1 MSYLLDTC
9 TVSYI
14 IKNSYPKLR
23 ENLSSHFESDLAIS
37 TITQGELIHGLK
49 KNPSKKLE
57 QALEGFFELIHI
69 LLFDSACAFTYGKMR
84 ANYEKKGI
92 SLGAMDGLIAA
103 HAITEKRTLITKD
116 KAFSFINE
124 LKVEDWTV

>member
-1 MSYLLDTC
+1 MRYLLDTC

-14 IKNSYPKLR
+14 IKNSYPKLQ
-23 ENLSSHFESDLAIS
+23 EHLTNHCESDLAIS
-37 TITQGELIHGLK
+37 TITQAELIYGIK
-49 KNPSKKLE
+49 KKPSKKTE
-57 QALEGFFELIHI
+57 HALEGFFELVHI
-69 LLFDSACAFTYGKMR
+69 LPFDSACAFTYGKMR

-92 SLGAMDGLIAA
+92 SLGALDGLIAA
-103 HAITEKRTLITKD
+103 HAITEKRILITKD